1 MSHSELAFER
11 PPATDAS
18 PRVFAI
24 DDDPLVLN
32 LLRLAL
38 EGDGHRVDCYATGE
52 EFLRQ
57 LPEIPV
63 GCVIIDLHL
72 PGVSG
77 VEIQQRL
84 RQIGSDWA
92 VIVVSGGAD
101 VATAVQ
107 VMQNGAVTLLEK
119 PYTLEVLRSAVQQ
132 GLTRSSEAVT
142 RRGARDRVRG
152 RLESLTADERQVLN
166 AMISGASN
174 KVIAQTLVLGMRTVE
189 RHRSSVLRKMQVGSV
204 AELASLMSSLD

>member
-1 MSHSELAFER
+1 MTHHETGSTPIRSAR
-11 PPATDAS
+11 TAQ
-18 PRVFAI
+18 RVFAI

-32 LLRLAL
+32 LMRLAL
-38 EGDGHRVDCYATGE
+38 EGDGHRVDCFATGE

-57 LPEIPV
+57 RPDDAV

-84 RQIGSDWA
+84 READSDWA
-92 VIVVSGGAD
+92 VIVVSGGAN

-119 PYTLEVLRSAVQQ
+119 PYTLDVLRAAVQH
-132 GLTRSSEAVT
+132 GLARSQEAVFRRTT
-142 RRGARDRVRG
+142 RNSLRARLG
-152 RLESLTADERQVLN
+152 SLTADERQVLD
-166 AMISGASN
+166 AMVAGISN
-174 KVIAQTLVLGMRTVE
+174 KVIAQNLVLGMRTVE
-189 RHRSSVLRKMQVGSV
+189 RHRSSVLRKMEVGSV